1 MIANL
6 LDVLPRAQREHYGV
20 GLFNTTDTDMLEAAI
35 AAAEELRSPIII
47 GTAEVLLPYGELKL
61 IAPAII
67 EAAKRA
73 SVPVVVHYDHGLTF
87 ARCME
92 AFQLGFTSVMFDG
105 STLPYEENVRLTC
118 QVVEAA
124 RKVGACVEG
133 EIGAMGKREL
143 GTGDDAGDAEAIYTD
158 PALAEDYIKKTG
170 IDLLA
175 CSFGTAHGLYLKTP
189 QLNFDVLKNV
199 LARVQLPLVMHGGS
213 GVSREDYRTAIA
225 SGIRKI
231 NYFTYMSKAGGEAMR
246 AYVES
251 RKDKPVYF
259 YEADEVVYDAMKQNL
274 KGAMAM
280 FLGRD

>member
-1 MIANL
+1 MIASMMELMAYAN
-6 LDVLPRAQREHYGV
+6 EHKC
-20 GLFNTTDTDMLEAAI
+20 AI
-35 AAAEELRSPIII
+35 AAFNTPDIATLRAVVDAAEEMDAPVIMMHAQVHEPFAPIEYI
-47 GTAEVLLPYGELKL
+47 G
-61 IAPAII
+61 PAMVA
-67 EAAKRA
+67 AAKRA
-73 SVPVVVHYDHGLTF
+73 KVPICLHLDHGEDVAYCLR
-87 ARCME
+87 ALE
-92 AFQLGFTSVMFDG
+92 IGFNSVMFDG

-124 RKVGACVEG
+124 RKVGASVEG

-143 GTGDDAGDAEAIYTD
+143 GTGAETEEAETIYTD

-189 QLNFDVLKNV
+189 KLNFDVLKNV
-199 LARVQLPLVMHGGS
+199 LDRVQLPLVMHGGS

-246 AYVES
+246 AYVQS
-251 RKDKPVYF
+251 RENKPVYF